1 MFSAAI
7 ELILNVA
14 YREATV
20 RRHTHLTLE
29 HLLYVLAH
37 DPEGEKILT
46 ACGADL
52 PALRHSLD
60 TFLDGLEQS
69 KKGRQREPQQTLAF
83 QRVLQTAVLHV
94 QSAGKDEVRFGDVL
108 AAILQ
113 QPSSYAAELLQS
125 QDITRLDVLNYI
137 SHGITKAPAG
147 KDEPRSAPAPAGPAG
162 DGPAPARDPLSAFA
176 VNLTERARQGR
187 LDPLIGRHDELRRT
201 LQILCRRRKNN
212 PVFVGDAGVGK
223 TALAEGLSRRL
234 LDDDV
239 PARLHGAEIFA
250 LDTAALL
257 AGTRFRGDFE
267 ERFKAVIDALAGRPM
282 PILFIDEVHAT
293 VGAGAT
299 TGGTMDLAMLIK
311 PLLAAGDLRLIGSTT
326 FDEFKQIERD
336 RGLARRLQRV
346 VLEEP
351 SVDETVEILTG
362 LRSRY
367 EEHHRVT
374 FTDAALR
381 AAAKLARRHLRDSRL
396 PDSAIDVLD
405 EAGASVA
412 VVGTDDAARATAGSP
427 AVGAGGVATPAEA
440 ADSSGAAPGEAA
452 DTAGEASTETADTA
466 GAPRAGAADTKAEV
480 ATPADAADTTGEAAN
495 ATPEPADTT
504 AGVAPAAEAGPADA
518 AARTGG
524 ADAPAEAGPADA
536 AARTGGADAPA
547 EAGPADAAARTGGAD
562 APAEAAASADG
573 VAGAGG
579 AADADAPLPRV
590 TAAAIERVLARMAR
604 IPEKQATSSDK
615 ERLRTLDQALCRVVF
630 GQDDAVAAVVTSI
643 KRARAGLGQPE
654 RPAGCFLFTGPT
666 GVGKT
671 ELAKQLAIHLGNE
684 FIRYDMSEYMEKHA
698 VARLIGAPPGYVGF
712 EQGGLLVDAVRAHP
726 YAVLLLDEIEKAH
739 PDVYNIL
746 LQVMDHATLTDNN
759 GRKADF
765 RQVVVI
771 MTSNAGSREASAAP
785 IGFGD
790 DRASSGKGRTK
801 AAIERAF
808 SPEFRN
814 RLDAIVTFDSL
825 PPAVVETIVE
835 KFVLQLETQ
844 LAERWVAIT
853 LEPAAR
859 AWLATKGYDPTYGA
873 RPLARLIQTEVRN
886 PLTDEILF
894 GRLEHGGTVRIALD
908 GEALR
913 FDVEPNPPADDP
925 DDDE

>member
-113 QPSSYAAELLQS
+113 QPNSYAAELLQS

-162 DGPAPARDPLSAFA
+162 DGPAPSRDPLSAFA

-187 LDPLIGRHDELRRT
+187 LDPLIGRLGELRRT

-223 TALAEGLSRRL
+223 TALAEGLAGRL

-239 PARLHGAEIFA
+239 PARLQGAEIFA

-267 ERFKAVIDALAGRPM
+267 ERFKAVIDALAGRPL

-367 EEHHRVT
+367 EEHHHVT
-374 FTDAALR
+374 FTDGALR

-405 EAGASVA
+405 EAGAGITVTRA
-412 VVGTDDAARATAGSP
+412 DDAPGAAAAG
-427 AVGAGGVATPAEA
+427 A
-440 ADSSGAAPGEAA
+440 ADGGRSTTPDEAA
-452 DTAGEASTETADTA
+452 DTAGEAPSE
-466 GAPRAGAADTKAEV
+466 AADTVAEV
-480 ATPADAADTTGEAAN
+480 AADTTTGIAA
-495 ATPEPADTT
+495 T
-504 AGVAPAAEAGPADA
+504 AEAGPADV
-518 AARTGG
+518 AAR
-524 ADAPAEAGPADA
+524 
-536 AARTGGADAPA
+536 
-547 EAGPADAAARTGGAD
+547 
-562 APAEAAASADG
+562 
-573 VAGAGG
+573 AGG
-579 AADADAPLPRV
+579 AGAPAGTAAAADDVAAPDTAEETAAPLPRV
-590 TAAAIERVLARMAR
+590 TAADIERVIARMAR
-604 IPEKQATSSDK
+604 IPEKQATASDK
-615 ERLRTLDQALCRVVF
+615 ERLRTLDEALRRVVF
-630 GQDDAVAAVVTSI
+630 GQDDAVASVVTAI

-671 ELAKQLAIHLGNE
+671 ELARQLAIHLGNE
-684 FIRYDMSEYMEKHA
+684 FLRYDMSEYMEKHA

-790 DRASSGKGRTK
+790 DRASSGKGRTR

-835 KFVLQLETQ
+835 KFILQLETQ
-844 LAERWVAIT
+844 LAERRVAIT
-853 LEPAAR
+853 LEPDAR
-859 AWLATKGYDPTYGA
+859 AWLAGKGYDPTYGA

-894 GRLEHGGTVRIALD
+894 GRLEHGGTVRIGLD

-913 FDVEPNPPADDP
+913 FDVEPNPRADDP
-925 DDDE
+925 DEDE